1 MAQFRELTE
10 ADHGRVT
17 RAVAAAEAGTDGEI
31 VTIVTRRSDSYH
43 DVGLHW
49 AVGVTFLAM
58 SFFAAFPD
66 FYRGLILRIMGGWEH
81 ELPDRAFLTVLLCAL
96 IVKFLATRYIMAIM
110 PLRMALT
117 PRATRS
123 RRVRRRA
130 IALFRAMVQGRTRAK
145 TGVLIYLSL
154 DEHRAELVADSAI
167 NDKVA
172 PEVWGEAMAAL
183 IDGVRAGDPAGGM
196 ENAIRCVGAVLA
208 RHFPRSADDS
218 NELPDRLIEL

>member
-1 MAQFRELTE
+1 MAQFRELSA
-10 ADHGRVT
+10 ADHDRVT

-31 VTIVTRRSDSYH
+31 VTIVTLRSDSYH

-58 SFFAAFPD
+58 SIFAAFPD
-66 FYRGLILRIMGGWEH
+66 FYRGLILQVIGGWDHALSE
-81 ELPDRAFLTVLLCAL
+81 RTFLTVLLCAL
-96 IVKFLATRYIMAIM
+96 IVKFLATRYILAIM

-117 PRATRS
+117 PRATKS

-154 DEHRAELVADSAI
+154 DEHRAELVADAAI
-167 NDKVA
+167 NDQVA

-183 IDGVRAGDPAGGM
+183 IDGVRAGDPARGM
-196 ENAIRCVGAVLA
+196 EDAVQRVGAVLA